1 MERLKGAIAVGFLR
15 LFALLPFAVAQ
26 RLGAV
31 VGWFMWKL
39 PNRTRE
45 VVRINLGHCFPQLP
59 AAEREQLV
67 GETLVNIGR
76 SFAESACAWMWNPQ
90 KTVGL
95 IREVEGE
102 HLLDEALAEGKGVV
116 GITSHLGNWE
126 VLNHWYCLKC
136 SPIIF
141 YRPPKLQAVDELL
154 QKQRTQLG
162 NKVAASTRE
171 GIISVMREVR
181 KGGAVGIPADPE
193 PALKSGLF
201 VPFLGTTALTSKF
214 VPGLLKGGT
223 AAGIFLHCVRLPGGR
238 GFKVIVEKAPEAL
251 YSDNEQ
257 EAVAAL
263 SSTIASYV
271 QRWPSQY
278 MWSMKRFKTRP
289 AGEERWYRRRKKKK
303 G

>member
-1 MERLKGAIAVGFLR
+1 MEKLKGKIVVGSLR
-15 LFALLPFAVAQ
+15 LFARLPFGLAQ
-26 RLGAV
+26 RVGAA
-31 VGWFMWKL
+31 VGWLMWKL
-39 PNRTRE
+39 PNRSRE
-45 VVRINLGHCFPQLP
+45 VVRINLGHCFPELS
-59 AAEREQLV
+59 ASEKEKLV

-76 SFAESACAWMWNPQ
+76 SFAESACAWMWSPQ
-90 KTVGL
+90 KTVAL
-95 IREVEGE
+95 IKEVEGE

-141 YRPPKLQAVDELL
+141 YRPPKQKAVDSLL

-181 KGGAVGIPADPE
+181 RGGAVGIPADPE
-193 PALKSGLF
+193 PAVKSGRF
-201 VPFLGTTALTSKF
+201 VPFLGVQALTSKF
-214 VPGLLKGGT
+214 VPGLLRGG
-223 AAGIFLHCVRLPGGR
+223 AANGIFLHCIRLPDNS
-238 GFKVIVEKAPEAL
+238 GFKVIVERAPEAL
-251 YSDNEQ
+251 YSDDEQ
-257 EAVAAL
+257 TAVAAL

-278 MWSMKRFKTRP
+278 MWSMKRFKKRP
-289 AGEERWYRRRKKKK
+289 AGEKRWY
-303 G
+303 